1 MKLTTRLFA
10 AAATAVLSA
19 AAASA
24 ALAAPVTAA
33 QSVALQQG
41 ATADTKTAGFSIVH
55 STAGE
60 FVDTFTFTG
69 IDRWGMVN
77 ASLTTIGMS
86 AAFDI
91 NFVSAVL
98 NGATYNF
105 TRSTMGGYRNAL
117 EIAALPDVRLSG
129 PLVLTVRGYAGQGLT
144 AGTPISA
151 SYSGTINVTQVPE
164 PGTLALAALALLGGG
179 MIVARRRQSLVR
191 GGAAAALLAVAA
203 TGAQAADL
211 NQDVPLAGAGNGLTA
226 APFAIHTEV
235 GSFVDTFR
243 FSFTGNGWVDA
254 SLITVFSGQ
263 SQQISFSEATLN
275 GQALAIGAPD
285 SDGNGTSWISASLP
299 SKLLAGDYTLI
310 VKGYAGGN
318 LAPGTSGISASYS
331 GTFNVLPASAVP
343 EPQSYALFLG
353 GLALMTLMLGKRR
366 QNP

>member
-10 AAATAVLSA
+10 AAILTA
-19 AAASA
+19 AAAST

-41 ATADTKTAGFSIVH
+41 ASADTKTAGFSIVH

-117 EIAALPDVRLSG
+117 EIAALPDARLSG
-129 PLVLTVRGYAGQGLT
+129 PLVLTVRGYAGQGLA

-151 SYSGTINVTQVPE
+151 SYPARSTSRRSPSRARC
-164 PGTLALAALALLGGG
+164 ALAVLALLGGG
-179 MIVARRRQSLVR
+179 LIVARRRQALVR

-203 TGAQAADL
+203 TGAQAVDL
-211 NQDVPLAGAGNGLTA
+211 TQNVPLAGAGAGLTA
-226 APFAIHTEV
+226 APIAIHTEV
-235 GSFVDTFR
+235 GSFVDTFH

-254 SLITVFSGQ
+254 SLITV
-263 SQQISFSEATLN
+263 
-275 GQALAIGAPD
+275 
-285 SDGNGTSWISASLP
+285 
-299 SKLLAGDYTLI
+299 
-310 VKGYAGGN
+310 
-318 LAPGTSGISASYS
+318 YS
-331 GTFNVLPASAVP
+331 GPVAADQLQRSHAERPGAVHRC
-343 EPQSYALFLG
+343 AG
-353 GLALMTLMLGKRR
+353 RRR
-366 QNP
+366 QWHQLDQRQPA

>member
-10 AAATAVLSA
+10 AAAAAVLT

-24 ALAAPVTAA
+24 ALAAPVSAA

-60 FVDTFTFTG
+60 FVDTFTFSG
-69 IDRWGMVN
+69 IDRWGKVN

-98 NGATYNF
+98 NGATYTF
-105 TRSTMGGYRNAL
+105 TRSTMGGYANAL

-129 PLVLTVRGYAGQGLT
+129 PLVLTVRGYAGQGLA

-151 SYSGTINVTQVPE
+151 ASFIPTP
-164 PGTLALAALALLGGG
+164 PGDQL
-179 MIVARRRQSLVR
+179 IVARRRRSLVR

-211 NQDVPLAGAGNGLTA
+211 NQDVPLGGAGSGLTA

-254 SLITVFSGQ
+254 SLITVFSGP

-285 SDGNGTSWISASLP
+285 GDGNGTSWISASLP

-318 LAPGTSGISASYS
+318 LAPGTSGLSASYS

-343 EPQSYALFLG
+343 EPQSYAMFLG
-353 GLALMTLMLGKRR
+353 GLALMTLLLGKRR
-366 QNP
+366 RQD